1 MLVTRRSLVLRC
13 GVHAAPSGVRATG
26 PDSLGK
32 RRRRA
37 RAGTPC
43 ARSPGIW
50 SFRIARS
57 YSIPIR
63 MPRPDSTSDS
73 PDAPRTIDRRE
84 ALRRAALM
92 LGGVISAPV
101 IAGVLAGC
109 EGRPGRGGGGGGGG
123 GGRRSGAL
131 SSEQLELVATIA
143 EHIVPE
149 TDTPG
154 ARAVGVHEFIDAML
168 AEGYAGEDRARF
180 FAGLAD
186 VDARARVAG
195 GGRPFLECAREQQRA
210 VLEDLDHETFAQP
223 APRPGSAE
231 VPFFRTFKELTLVGY
246 YTSEIGA
253 TRELHHEPVPGR
265 YDGCVPLAKIGRT
278 WAV

>member
-1 MLVTRRSLVLRC
+1 
-13 GVHAAPSGVRATG
+13 
-26 PDSLGK
+26 
-32 RRRRA
+32 
-37 RAGTPC
+37 
-43 ARSPGIW
+43 
-50 SFRIARS
+50 
-57 YSIPIR
+57 
-63 MPRPDSTSDS
+63 MPRPNSTSDS

-109 EGRPGRGGGGGGGG
+109 EGRPGGGGGGGG

-143 EHIVPE
+143 EHVLPE

-168 AEGYAGEDRARF
+168 AEGYAPEDRAQF

-186 VDARARVAG
+186 VDARARAAC
-195 GGRPFLECAREQQRA
+195 GRPFLECARVQQRA
-210 VLEDLDHETFAQP
+210 VLDDLDCETFT
-223 APRPGSAE
+223 RPLPGLARTE

-253 TRELHHEPVPGR
+253 RRELHHEPVPGR
-265 YDGCVPLAKIGRT
+265 YAGCVPLAKIGRT